1 MMKDKIRNPLYEL
14 TVARIKESVREPEML
29 FWVFVF
35 PILLAVALGIA
46 FREKPTDRLRI
57 AIEESAGAEQI
68 SKLLSIREDI
78 QPIVLDTGE
87 ANEQLRKGKVDLIIS
102 IDQSINPQPE
112 SLVLANL
119 VFTYDETRSN
129 SKIARMASQDA
140 IERGLGRKDMIFIR
154 DNKVET
160 PGSRYIDFLIPGLIG
175 MNLMGSGM
183 WGVGFAVVYAR
194 TRKLLKRLAATPMRR
209 SHYLFAF
216 MLSRMIFLIPEV
228 AMLVVL
234 GWIIFNVRVF
244 GSVLDLVIVSILGS
258 LTFAGLGLLVAA
270 RSRTIEGASGWM
282 NFIIMPMYILSG
294 SFFSYERFPE
304 FAIPFIRALP
314 LTALNDALRA
324 VMNDGRPLYSI
335 RLELAV
341 LSVWLILTFVV
352 SLKIFKWQ

>member
-1 MMKDKIRNPLYEL
+1 MKDKIRNPLYEL
-14 TVARIKESVREPEML
+14 TVSRIKESVREPEML

-46 FREKPTDRLRI
+46 FREKPADTLRI
-57 AIEESAGAEQI
+57 AVEESAGAGRI
-68 SKLLSIREDI
+68 SKLLSARSDI
-78 QPIVLDTGE
+78 EPLVLDYRE
-87 ANEQLRKGKVDLIIS
+87 ANEQLRKGKVDLIIG
-102 IDQSINPQPE
+102 IDDSTGTGQTGDLPGS
-112 SLVLANL
+112 L

-129 SKIARMASQDA
+129 SKMAHMASRDA
-140 IERGLGRKDMIFIR
+140 IELGLGRKDTVSIR
-154 DNKVET
+154 DNRVET
-160 PGSRYIDFLIPGLIG
+160 SGSRYIDFLIPGLIG

-183 WGVGFAVVYAR
+183 WGVGFAVVLAR

-209 SHYLFAF
+209 SHYMLGF

-234 GWIIFNVRVF
+234 GWLIFRVEVF
-244 GSVLDLVIVSILGS
+244 GSVLDLVVVSILGS

-270 RSRTIEGASGWM
+270 RTRTLEGASGWM
-282 NFIIMPMYILSG
+282 NFIMMPMYVLSG

-304 FAIPFIRALP
+304 FSLPIIRALP

-335 RLELAV
+335 WLEL
-341 LSVWLILTFVV
+341 SVMTIWLILTFMV
-352 SLKIFKWQ
+352 SLKIFRWQ

>member
-1 MMKDKIRNPLYEL
+1 MKDKIRNPLYEL
-14 TVARIKESVREPEML
+14 TFARILESVREPEML

-46 FREKPTDRLRI
+46 FREKPTDKLRI
-57 AIEESAGAEQI
+57 AIEESPAAGQI
-68 SKLLSIREDI
+68 SKMLSIREDM
-78 QPIVLDTGE
+78 QPTVLDTGE
-87 ANEQLRKGKVDLIIS
+87 ANEQLRKGKVDLIVGIEKNIS
-102 IDQSINPQPE
+102 PHPE
-112 SLVLANL
+112 GTALGNL

-129 SKIARMASQDA
+129 NKIARIASQDA
-140 IERGLGRKDMIFIR
+140 IERGLGKKDTISIR

-175 MNLMGSGM
+175 MNLMGSGI

-209 SHYLFAF
+209 SHYLLGF

-228 AMLVVL
+228 AILVVL
-234 GWIIFNVRVF
+234 GWIIFKVRVL
-244 GSVLDLVIVSILGS
+244 GSIPDLIIVSVLGS
-258 LTFAGLGLLVAA
+258 MTFACLGLIVAA
-270 RSRTIEGASGWM
+270 RSRTIEGASGWI
-282 NFIIMPMYILSG
+282 NFIMMPMYILSG

-335 RLELAV
+335 WLELAV
-341 LSVWLILTFVV
+341 MSVWLILTFMV
-352 SLKIFKWQ
+352 SLKIFRWQ